1 MMVYL
6 KTLLLVLVSIN
17 QIYSQEFKC
26 DEHIPVSN
34 VVNQI
39 SKEQCK
45 RNIMWLLKKLELR
58 SMDLGNNYSLP
69 KDEAAEQN

>member
-26 DEHIPVSN
+26 DCYE
-34 VVNQI
+34 
-39 SKEQCK
+39 
-45 RNIMWLLKKLELR
+45 
-58 SMDLGNNYSLP
+58 DLVFLFY
-69 KDEAAEQN
+69 E